1 MTIRGVNYLHS
12 STQPRVSRFVA
23 WQNFLRDW
31 AKCPIRPGIY
41 AMASF
46 LAIAAATPALA
57 QSDRLVRVVVNSAK
71 DGIQP
76 DSELTLREA
85 ILLVNGT
92 LPADKLSDAEKMQVS
107 PSTERS
113 RIEFNLTG
121 DTTIRLTEELPPL
134 ATGLM
139 IDGTTQPGYKGDRSV
154 ITELALPAPIVAIT
168 PAEGMFIFRGLTV
181 AADDVT
187 IRGLSLYGFTSN
199 HEEPSLNTP
208 NTPTTPPADIFIA
221 HRLPP
226 ADIRKQRI
234 PANFAPFY
242 PDDLPPKGTIIEN
255 NWLGIPPSADG
266 LGRTAGV
273 RSAFGVSVFNG
284 TGTII
289 RRNWIADHDGSA
301 VITSVRATDLRVTE
315 NAILA
320 NGLAGMPDAIRLEG
334 NVDQAQITGNVIC
347 GNDGS
352 GVYLFKPD
360 GAVQI
365 RDNQITYNGRRLRR
379 AAVYLMG
386 NNHQVIN
393 NQVSYQTGPGV
404 VVAAVPHSERAVITG
419 NRFVGLEGLSID
431 LITQQNTNVLDY
443 QVGDGLNPPRNNF
456 FRRLETGNAAIASPQ
471 FITRNFIALASA
483 DGSVQTALIQVNGK
497 ADPGSEIEIYRVT
510 SAGGETS
517 LTEPIAKVTTDSN
530 GEFIAA
536 LSGLKLGEQISA
548 IATDPRYGTS
558 EPAAAAQIQAIAASS
573 TDSPLPVSP
582 SSAPSCVTVSPPP
595 PEPPPVVPI
604 PIVLKVPRNIHFALD
619 KDFISP
625 ASARVLDRIAQ
636 VLQENPM
643 VLVSIV
649 GHTDPRATDAY
660 NLDLGARRA
669 KNTRNYLLK
678 KGIAAERMTIRSVGE
693 RQPATPGRNKLDFAR
708 DRRAEFLYKDVR
720 DIEIIIQED
729 DLQIER

>member
-1 MTIRGVNYLHS
+1 MTTRGVNHLHS
-12 STQPRVSRFVA
+12 SVQSGASRLFLWLNSLGDSFV
-23 WQNFLRDW
+23 
-31 AKCPIRPGIY
+31 KRPTRLGIY
-41 AMASF
+41 MTTAF
-46 LAIAAATPALA
+46 LAIAAAPAFA
-57 QSDRLVRVVVNSAK
+57 QSDRLVRVIVNSAK
-71 DGIQP
+71 DGVQP

-92 LPADKLSDAEKMQVS
+92 LAMDKLSDAEKMQVS

-134 ATGLM
+134 ATSLI
-139 IDGTTQPGYKGDRSV
+139 IDGGTQPGYKGDRSV
-154 ITELALPAPIVAIT
+154 ITELSLPAPIVAIT
-168 PAEGMFIFRGLTV
+168 PVEGAFIFRGLTV
-181 AADDVT
+181 AADNVT

-242 PDDLPPKGTIIEN
+242 PDDLPPKGSLIEN

-284 TGTII
+284 TGTIV
-289 RRNWIADHDGSA
+289 RRNWIADHEGSA
-301 VITSVRATDLRVTE
+301 VITSVKATDLQVTE

-320 NGLAGMPDAIRLEG
+320 NGVAGMPDAIRLEG

-386 NNHQVIN
+386 DNHQVTN
-393 NQVSYQTGPGV
+393 NQVSYQAGPGV
-404 VVAAVPHSERAVITG
+404 VVAAVPHSQRAMITG
-419 NRFVGLEGLSID
+419 NRFTGLEGLSID

-483 DGSVQTALIQVNGK
+483 DGSVQTAPIQIFGK
-497 ADPGSEIEIYRVT
+497 ADPGSAIEIYRVT
-510 SAGGETS
+510 SASGESS
-517 LTEPIAKVTTDSN
+517 LTEPIAKAETDSK
-530 GEFIAA
+530 GEFTAA

-558 EPAAAAQIQAIAASS
+558 EPAVPAQIQAIAAI
-573 TDSPLPVSP
+573 TDSPIATPP
-582 SSAPSCVTVSPPP
+582 SSAPSCVTLSPPP
-595 PEPPPVVPI
+595 PEPPPVVPT

-660 NLDLGARRA
+660 NLALGARRA
-669 KNTRNYLLK
+669 QNTRNYLLK
-678 KGIAAERMTIRSVGE
+678 KGIAAERMTIRSAGE
-693 RQPATPGRNKLDFAR
+693 RQPITPGRNKLDFAR
-708 DRRAEFLYKDVR
+708 DRRSEFIYKDVR
-720 DIEIIIQED
+720 DIEIIVQED

>member
-1 MTIRGVNYLHS
+1 M
-12 STQPRVSRFVA
+12 
-23 WQNFLRDW
+23 
-31 AKCPIRPGIY
+31 
-41 AMASF
+41 
-46 LAIAAATPALA
+46 
-57 QSDRLVRVVVNSAK
+57 
-71 DGIQP
+71 
-76 DSELTLREA
+76 TLREA
-85 ILLVNGT
+85 ISIVNGT
-92 LPADKLSDAEKMQVS
+92 LPMDRLSDAEKMQVS

-113 RIEFNLTG
+113 RIDFNLTG
-121 DTTIRLTEELPPL
+121 DTTIRLAEELPPL
-134 ATGLM
+134 ATGLI
-139 IDGTTQPGYKGDRSV
+139 IDGATQPGYKGDRSA
-154 ITELALPAPIVAIT
+154 IIELPLPIPTVAIT
-168 PAEGMFIFRGLTV
+168 PADGALIFRGLTV

-199 HEEPSLNTP
+199 HEEPSRATP

-242 PDDLPPKGTIIEN
+242 PDDLPPKGTLIEN

-266 LGRTAGV
+266 SGRTTGI

-289 RRNWIADHDGSA
+289 RRNWIADHEGSA
-301 VITSVRATDLRVTE
+301 IITSVKATDLRVTE

-320 NGLAGMPDAIRLEG
+320 NGVAGMPDAIRLEG

-352 GVYLFKPD
+352 AVYLFKPD

-365 RDNQITYNGRRLRR
+365 RENQITYNGRRLRR

-386 NNHQVIN
+386 NNHQVTD

-404 VVAAVPHSERAVITG
+404 VVAAVPHSQRAIITG
-419 NRFVGLEGLSID
+419 NRFIGLEGLSID
-431 LITQQNTNVLDY
+431 LLTQQNTNVLDY

-456 FRRLETGNAAIASPQ
+456 FRRLETGNAAIAPPQ
-471 FITRNFIALASA
+471 FITRNFVALAST
-483 DGSVQTALIQVNGK
+483 DGQPQTAPIQIYGK
-497 ADPGSEIEIYRVT
+497 ADPGSAIEIYRVT
-510 SAGGETS
+510 SAGSENS
-517 LTEPIAKVTTDSN
+517 LTEPIAKAETDSK
-530 GEFIAA
+530 GEFTAA

-558 EPAAAAQIQAIAASS
+558 EPAVPAQIRAIAASS
-573 TDSPLPVSP
+573 TDSTRPVSP
-582 SSAPSCVTVSPPP
+582 TSAPRCVTLSPPP
-595 PEPPPVVPI
+595 PEPPTVST
-604 PIVLKVPRNIHFALD
+604 PIVLKVPRSIHFALD

-660 NLDLGARRA
+660 NLALGARRA
-669 KNTRNYLLK
+669 QNTRNYLLR

-720 DIEIIIQED
+720 DIEIIVQED

>member
-1 MTIRGVNYLHS
+1 MTTRGVNHLHS
-12 STQPRVSRFVA
+12 STQPKASRLMV
-23 WQNFLRDW
+23 WRNFLRDC
-31 AKCPIRPGIY
+31 AKDPIRPGIY
-41 AMASF
+41 VVAAF

-57 QSDRLVRVVVNSAK
+57 QSDRLVRVVVNSSK

-85 ILLVNGT
+85 ISIVNGT
-92 LPADKLSDAEKMQVS
+92 LSPEKLTEAEKTQVT

-134 ATGLM
+134 ATPLTM
-139 IDGTTQPGYKGDRSV
+139 DGTTQAGYKSDRSV
-154 ITELALPAPIVAIT
+154 ITELSLPAPIVAIA
-168 PAEGMFIFRGLTV
+168 PVEGAFIFRGLTV

-199 HEEPSLNTP
+199 HEEPSLRTP

-242 PDDLPPKGTIIEN
+242 SDDVPPENTLIEN

-266 LGRTAGV
+266 TGRTAGV

-284 TGTII
+284 TGTTI

-301 VITSVRATDLRVTE
+301 VITSVKATNLQVTE

-352 GVYLFKPD
+352 GVYLFKLD

-386 NNHQVIN
+386 NNHQVTN
-393 NQVSYQTGPGV
+393 NQVSYQAGPGV
-404 VVAAVPHSERAVITG
+404 VVAAVPLSERTMITG
-419 NRFVGLEGLSID
+419 NRFMGLEGLSID
-431 LITQQNTNVLDY
+431 LLTQQNTNVLDY
-443 QVGDGLNPPRNNF
+443 QVGDGLNPPRNSF

-483 DGSVQTALIQVNGK
+483 DTETQAAPIQIYGK

-510 SAGGETS
+510 STGGENS
-517 LTEPIAKVTTDSN
+517 LTEPIAKVTTDSK
-530 GEFIAA
+530 GEFTAA

-548 IATDPRYGTS
+548 IATDPLYGTS
-558 EPAAAAQIQAIAASS
+558 EPAPAAQIQAIAATTSA
-573 TDSPLPVSP
+573 DLPIATPP
-582 SSAPSCVTVSPPP
+582 SSAPSCVTLSPPP
-595 PEPPPVVPI
+595 PEPAPVPE
-604 PIVLKVPRNIHFALD
+604 PIVLRVPRNVHFALD

-625 ASARVLDRIAQ
+625 TTAKVLDQIAK

-643 VLVSIV
+643 VRVTIV
-649 GHTDPRATDAY
+649 GHTDPRYTYEY
-660 NLDLGARRA
+660 NLALGARRA
-669 KNTRNYLLK
+669 RNTRNYLLK
-678 KGIAAERMTIRSVGE
+678 QGIAAERMTIRSEGK
-693 RQPATPGRNKLDFAR
+693 RQPATPGITKLDFAR
-708 DRRAEFLYKDVR
+708 DRRAEFIYKDAR
-720 DIEIIIQED
+720 DIEIIVQEY

>member
-1 MTIRGVNYLHS
+1 M
-12 STQPRVSRFVA
+12 RV
-23 WQNFLRDW
+23 
-31 AKCPIRPGIY
+31 I
-41 AMASF
+41 
-46 LAIAAATPALA
+46 
-57 QSDRLVRVVVNSAK
+57 VNSTK
-71 DGIQP
+71 DGVQP
-76 DSELTLREA
+76 DAELTLREA
-85 ILLVNGT
+85 ISIVNGT
-92 LPADKLSDAEKMQVS
+92 LPMDKLSDAEKMQVS
-107 PSTERS
+107 PGTERS
-113 RIEFNLTG
+113 RIEFNLMG

-134 ATGLM
+134 ATGMM
-139 IDGTTQPGYKGDRSV
+139 IDGGTQPGYQGDRSV
-154 ITELALPAPIVAIT
+154 ITELSLPAPIVAIA
-168 PAEGMFIFRGLTV
+168 PAEGAFIFRGLTV

-199 HEEPSLNTP
+199 HQEPAINTP

-242 PDDLPPKGTIIEN
+242 PDDLPPKGTLIEN

-266 LGRTAGV
+266 TGRTTGI

-289 RRNWIADHDGSA
+289 RRNWIADHEGSA
-301 VITSVRATDLRVTE
+301 IITSVKATELQVTE

-320 NGLAGMPDAIRLEG
+320 NGVAGMPDAIRLEG

-352 GVYLFKPD
+352 AVYLFKPD

-365 RDNQITYNGRRLRR
+365 RDNQIAYNGRRLRR

-386 NNHQVIN
+386 NNHQVTN
-393 NQVSYQTGPGV
+393 NQVSYQAGPGV

-456 FRRLETGNAAIASPQ
+456 FRRLETGNAAIAAPQ
-471 FITRNFIALASA
+471 FITRNFVALASA
-483 DGSVQTALIQVNGK
+483 DGQAQISPVQIYGK

-517 LTEPIAKVTTDSN
+517 LTEPIAKAETDSK
-530 GEFIAA
+530 GEFTAA

-558 EPAAAAQIQAIAASS
+558 EPAVPAQIQAIPTT
-573 TDSPLPVSP
+573 TDSLLATPP
-582 SSAPSCVTVSPPP
+582 SSAPRCVTLSPPP
-595 PEPPPVVPI
+595 PEPPPVVPT

-643 VLVSIV
+643 VLVSII

-660 NLDLGARRA
+660 NLALGARRA
-669 KNTRNYLLK
+669 QNTRNYLLK
-678 KGIAAERMTIRSVGE
+678 KGIAAERITIRSEGE

>member
-1 MTIRGVNYLHS
+1 MTTRGVNHLHS
-12 STQPRVSRFVA
+12 STQPKASRFVA
-23 WQNFLRDW
+23 WRNFLRDC
-31 AKCPIRPGIY
+31 ANCPIRPGIY
-41 AMASF
+41 VVAAF
-46 LAIAAATPALA
+46 LAIAAATPAFA
-57 QSDRLVRVVVNSAK
+57 QSDRLVRVIVNSVK
-71 DGIQP
+71 DGVQP

-92 LPADKLSDAEKMQVS
+92 LPMDKLSDAEKMQVS

-121 DTTIRLTEELPPL
+121 DTTIRLTEELPAL
-134 ATGLM
+134 ATSLM
-139 IDGTTQPGYKGDRSV
+139 IDGGTQPGYKSERSV
-154 ITELALPAPIVAIT
+154 ITELSLPAPIVAIT
-168 PAEGMFIFRGLTV
+168 PVEGAFIFRGLTV

-199 HEEPSLNTP
+199 HQEPALNTP

-226 ADIRKQRI
+226 PDIRKQRI

-242 PDDLPPKGTIIEN
+242 PDDLPSKNTIIEN

-266 LGRTAGV
+266 SGRTTGI

-301 VITSVRATDLRVTE
+301 VITSVKALALQVAE

-334 NVDQAQITGNVIC
+334 NVDKAQIAGNVIC

-386 NNHQVIN
+386 DNHQVTN
-393 NQVSYQTGPGV
+393 NQVSYQAGPGV
-404 VVAAVPHSERAVITG
+404 VVAAVPHSQRAMITG
-419 NRFVGLEGLSID
+419 NRFTGLEGLSID

-471 FITRNFIALASA
+471 FITRNFVALASA
-483 DGSVQTALIQVNGK
+483 DGSVQTAPIQIFGK
-497 ADPGSEIEIYRVT
+497 ADPGSAIEIYRVT
-510 SAGGETS
+510 STGGESS
-517 LTEPIAKVTTDSN
+517 LTEPIAKAETDSK
-530 GEFIAA
+530 GEFTAA

-558 EPAAAAQIQAIAASS
+558 EPAVPAQIQAIAAVA
-573 TDSPLPVSP
+573 DLPIATPP
-582 SSAPSCVTVSPPP
+582 SSAPSCVTLSPPP
-595 PEPPPVVPI
+595 PEPPPVVPT

-619 KDFISP
+619 RDFISP

-636 VLQENPM
+636 VLQDNPM

-660 NLDLGARRA
+660 NLALGARRA
-669 KNTRNYLLK
+669 QNTRNYLLK
-678 KGIAAERMTIRSVGE
+678 KRIAAERMTIRSAGE
-693 RQPATPGRNKLDFAR
+693 RQPATPGRNKVDFAR

-720 DIEIIIQED
+720 DIEIIIQEE